1 MRKLPVVS
9 VILGV
14 EARKIERI
22 NGHNPQNYHL
32 CPFWQIPNKEN
43 TFSSTDTNAKTAR
56 CVRFFDGDE
65 MVTKALI
72 IVTKTVTKG
81 RKCTKW

>member
-1 MRKLPVVS
+1 MS
-9 VILGV
+9 VISGV
-14 EARKIERI
+14 EARKIEKI
-22 NGHNPQNYHL
+22 YGHKTPNYLL

-65 MVTKALI
+65 MVTKALK